1 MLPPKDSRLPRIELR
16 YFAGCP
22 NVEPVRRL
30 IRECLEQLGLDVP
43 IDEHDGDF
51 PSPTVLVDGVD
62 VMGAPAAPERS
73 CRLDVPTR
81 AQLMDAL
88 RKLGA

>member
-1 MLPPKDSRLPRIELR
+1 MSPPKDARLPRIELR
-16 YFAGCP
+16 YFSGCP

-30 IRECLEQLGLDVP
+30 IRECLEQLGLDIPVH
-43 IDEHDGDF
+43 EHDGDF

-62 VMGAPAAPERS
+62 VVGAPAAPGRS